1 MDTHPGGNGHPH
13 PHTALTPTHIA
24 FPFSCPTTPPFCWSP
39 QQQHGPLPS
48 ATGNR
53 HPLPAH
59 ISDSELCKA
68 LHPLPACPQPVPH
81 FPPYVLTHP
90 KSNIPARPPPAQ
102 AHSQTDVPGGTFP
115 PSVHARAHHALTPFP
130 WRPPS
135 RSGPAP
141 PPAQMVLLVLPIR
154 QTLTPGPLDIAIPKQ
169 MEAHQN
175 WQPAATAQKHRPPA
189 PSQLPRGRGKKSS
202 RLARERAPRPRRVT
216 APPPAPAARLTLDPE
231 PSGQQGQDSTPS
243 RTHTLTHNLHPQD
256 TRLSH
261 SLRHTWAHSLRFTV
275 HSCPQRGPTSPH
287 RPTQVRL
294 HAWNMHRHMVTH
306 AQKHS
311 GPPHTHSF
319 HHRHPHKPAPGHRGP
334 LHSSGVNTS
343 RPQTC
348 PLTW

>member
-189 PSQLPRGRGKKSS
+189 PSQLRYNYPEAGGKKAAGLLGKGLPGPGGSLLPHPPQLQGSHLTLSPVAS
-202 RLARERAPRPRRVT
+202 RDRT
-216 APPPAPAARLTLDPE
+216 APQVAHIPSHTTCTHRTPDFHTPSDTRGHTASDSLYTAAR
-231 PSGQQGQDSTPS
+231 
-243 RTHTLTHNLHPQD
+243 
-256 TRLSH
+256 
-261 SLRHTWAHSLRFTV
+261 
-275 HSCPQRGPTSPH
+275 RG
-287 RPTQVRL
+287 
-294 HAWNMHRHMVTH
+294 
-306 AQKHS
+306 
-311 GPPHTHSF
+311 GPPHHTGP
-319 HHRHPHKPAPGHRGP
+319 HRCAYMPG
-334 LHSSGVNTS
+334 
-343 RPQTC
+343 TC
-348 PLTW
+348 TDTW